1 MTPLE
6 EALLQAARL
15 FQEEGIPYM
24 LVGGLANAVW
34 GEPRAT
40 VDVDF
45 TVWVEETHLPV
56 AVQRLA
62 EIFRPLPEDA
72 VGFVRETR
80 VLPLESEQH
89 VRVDVIFGL
98 LPFER
103 EALARSVPVEIA
115 GFPVHVVSPEDLV
128 LMKIVS
134 ERSQDVEDARGI
146 VQRQRGRLDLDYLRP
161 RVQELACLLDK
172 PEIYERFCAWLE
184 SADPDCECSSRK

>member
-6 EALLQAARL
+6 AALLKAAQL
-15 FQEEGIPYM
+15 FAQESIPYM

-45 TVWVEETHLPV
+45 TVWVEEARLGTV
-56 AVQRLA
+56 VERLA
-62 EIFRPLPEDA
+62 RVFRPLPEDPLA
-72 VGFVRETR
+72 FVRQTR
-80 VLPLESEQH
+80 VLPLESPEH

-103 EALARSVPVEIA
+103 EALARSVPVEVA
-115 GFPVHVVSPEDLV
+115 GFSVQVVSPEDLV

-134 ERSQDVEDARGI
+134 ERSQDLQDAQA
-146 VQRQRGRLDLDYLRP
+146 VVKRQRGRLDLGYLRP
-161 RVQELACLLDK
+161 RVQELARLLEK
-172 PEIYERFCAWLE
+172 PEIDDRFCLWLGE
-184 SADPDCECSSRK
+184 Q